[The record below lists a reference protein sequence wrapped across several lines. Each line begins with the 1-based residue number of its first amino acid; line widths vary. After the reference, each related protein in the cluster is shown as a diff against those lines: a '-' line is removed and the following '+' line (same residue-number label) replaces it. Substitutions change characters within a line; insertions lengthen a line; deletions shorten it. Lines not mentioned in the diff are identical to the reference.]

1 MMSGDFCLSFRS
13 VALFYFIRFWFISCL
28 LPLESFVF
36 FFVFVLLIGLAL
48 PGKGAYP
55 AWMHDSWIDGIP

>member
-1 MMSGDFCLSFRS
+1 MMMMSGDFCLSFRS

-36 FFVFVLLIGLAL
+36 FLFLFCLLGWLCLGKVHTL
-48 PGKGAYP
+48 PGCIVVG
-55 AWMHDSWIDGIP
+55 

>member
-36 FFVFVLLIGLAL
+36 FCFCF
-48 PGKGAYP
+48 AYWVGF
-55 AWMHDSWIDGIP
+55 AWERCIPCLDA